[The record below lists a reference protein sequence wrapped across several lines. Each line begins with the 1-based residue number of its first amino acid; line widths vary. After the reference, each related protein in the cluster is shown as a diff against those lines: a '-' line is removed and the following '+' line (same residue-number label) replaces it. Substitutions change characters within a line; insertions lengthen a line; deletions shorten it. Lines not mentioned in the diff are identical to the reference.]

1 MEEKSGLEAKVDP
14 CNPPKKDYNR
24 LLEKVRR
31 DIAQHEKE
39 VDENTNRL
47 KALQEQRCTANFL
60 FIEAL
65 KEHKIAIEIAGKLI
79 TMVGGYDFKSFV

>member
-1 MEEKSGLEAKVDP
+1 MYARVKGDTSSSTILMEEKSGLEVKVDP

-47 KALQEQRCTANFL
+47 KAL
-60 FIEAL
+60 
-65 KEHKIAIEIAGKLI
+65 
-79 TMVGGYDFKSFV
+79 